1 MLGGAMFVQDL
12 DPVHNV
18 NPPADI
24 EAVLSKRYR
33 SEVNSFWLADGAG
46 AFPAI
51 NVMVNGSLAYVHY
64 FPKEPHPG
72 YASVGGTLGL
82 NPEEDT
88 AFFHDNTKEKFQ
100 IMNEAVVPFSDA
112 LKAAQEFA
120 VSKSIP
126 KCIQWNE
133 L

>member
-12 DPVHNV
+12 DSVHNV

-51 NVMVNGSLAYVHY
+51 NIMVNGSLAYVHY

-88 AFFHDNTKEKFQ
+88 AFFMTIRRRNF
-100 IMNEAVVPFSDA
+100 
-112 LKAAQEFA
+112 
-120 VSKSIP
+120 KS
-126 KCIQWNE
+126 
-133 L
+133 